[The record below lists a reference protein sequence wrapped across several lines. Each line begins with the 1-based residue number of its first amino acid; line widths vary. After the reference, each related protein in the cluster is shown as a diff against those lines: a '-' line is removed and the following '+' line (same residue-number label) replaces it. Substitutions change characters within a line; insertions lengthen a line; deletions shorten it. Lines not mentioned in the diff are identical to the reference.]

1 MVINEPTGVF
11 EVVVVVVVPVVDV
24 VVVAGDN
31 PQEARNRTAG
41 AAIKAIA
48 EIRLSIRS

>member
-1 MVINEPTGVF
+1 MVINEPTAVF
-11 EVVVVVVVPVVDV
+11 EVVVVVVVVPVVDV
-24 VVVAGDN
+24 VVGVKL
-31 PQEARNRTAG
+31 QEARNRTAG